1 MNRKINMDNIQK
13 RQEQFMNMNPV
24 DIAEIFNDLE
34 NEEIAIAIKL
44 LDKDI
49 LADTFAEL
57 NKEKKEEV
65 ISLFTDD
72 NIISLMQELDEDE
85 LVDTIQELPASL
97 VKRIMV
103 LIDDERRPIINT
115 LLGYPEES
123 IGSVMSVNFITSKIS
138 ASPQE
143 IIDLIK
149 NSDIDSDKL
158 EIIWITGDKLNLIG
172 FVYLADLIRTDEED
186 INSIIRPLIQT
197 VSATDDQEVAAKLA
211 TKYDLTDIP
220 VVDSENRLIGTIP
233 TEWALD
239 ILMDEY
245 QEDMDN
251 ISGITEAE
259 SDESYLDQTDISIA
273 KTRTTWLAIC
283 LITATLTGF
292 IIQRYEETLAASVAL
307 AAYIPMLMDSGGNAG
322 SQASTT
328 VIKSLYTGEIDY
340 KNVMKVI
347 FKESRIGIMVGIVLV
362 IINFIKILL
371 LDTEDLGLAL
381 TVSITLLIT
390 IVLSKI
396 IGGILPLIADKFKL
410 DPTVMAGPIITTI
423 VDTVAL
429 LIYFEVAS
437 MLIL

>member
-1 MNRKINMDNIQK
+1 
-13 RQEQFMNMNPV
+13 MNPV
-24 DIAEIFNDLE
+24 DIAEIFNHLDK
-34 NEEIAIAIKL
+34 EEIAMSIKL
-44 LDKDI
+44 LEKDI

-72 NIISLMQELDEDE
+72 NIISLMQDLDKDE

-97 VKRIMV
+97 VKRIMGF
-103 LIDDERRPIINT
+103 IDDERRPIINT
-115 LLGYPEES
+115 LLGYPDES
-123 IGSVMSVNFITSKIS
+123 IGSVMSVNFITAKIS
-138 ASPQE
+138 NSNHE
-143 IIDLIK
+143 ILKLIK
-149 NSDIDSDKL
+149 ESDIDSEKL
-158 EIIWITGDKLNLIG
+158 ELVWITDNKLTLIG
-172 FVYLADLIRTDEED
+172 FVYLADLIKTDNDNIE
-186 INSIIRPLIQT
+186 SILRPIIQT

-211 TKYDLTDIP
+211 ARYDLTDIP
-220 VVDSENRLIGTIP
+220 VVDSENRLIGTVP

-239 ILMDEY
+239 ILVEEY
-245 QEDMDN
+245 REDMDN

-259 SDESYLDQTDISIA
+259 SDESYLDQKDLSIA

-328 VIKSLYTGEIDY
+328 VIKSLYTGEINH
-340 KNVMKVI
+340 KNILKVI
-347 FKESRIGIMVGIVLV
+347 FKESRIGIMVGVVLV
-362 IINFIKILL
+362 VINFIRILL

-390 IVLSKI
+390 VIISKI

-410 DPTVMAGPIITTI
+410 DPTVMAGLIITTI
-423 VDTVAL
+423 VDTIAL

-437 MLIL
+437 ILIL